1 MLPQSKR
8 RKRLNVQKCSLGV
21 FAVRLLPPLLY
32 PGNHRY
38 ISVPTVVPFPEIHL
52 HEIIQ
57 YVAFCVWFL
66 SFAQLRHILAL
77 TCISYFYFFIIV
89 QDSFVQVYSFVF
101 LSSVYQLLNNWVVS
115 TFGSQEYTCGI
126 FECSP
131 LCEHVFIS
139 LGKTAKSRIA
149 GSYKASQ
156 VVLVVKNPS
165 ANSETQVQS
174 LTLEDPLEQEI
185 ATRSSILAQKIP

>member
-66 SFAQLRHILAL
+66 SFAEMRHILGL
-77 TCISYFYFFIIV
+77 TCISSYFYFFIIV
-89 QDSFVQVYSFVF
+89 SYSFVHVYSFVF
-101 LSSVYQLLNNWVVS
+101 LSSVYQLLNNWAVS
-115 TFGSQEYTCGI
+115 TWGYWEYMCGL
-126 FECSP
+126 FECRP
-131 LCEHVFIS
+131 LGEHVFIS
-139 LGKTAKSRIA
+139 FG
-149 GSYKASQ
+149 
-156 VVLVVKNPS
+156 
-165 ANSETQVQS
+165 
-174 LTLEDPLEQEI
+174 
-185 ATRSSILAQKIP
+185 